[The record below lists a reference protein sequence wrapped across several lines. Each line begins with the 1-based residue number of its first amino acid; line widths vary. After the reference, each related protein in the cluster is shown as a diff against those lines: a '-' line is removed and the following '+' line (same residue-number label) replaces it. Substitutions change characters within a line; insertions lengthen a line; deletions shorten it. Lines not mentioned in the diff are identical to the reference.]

1 MNLLKIR
8 LGNITNYRNFNFS
21 KNCLNRTKTHALEN
35 MPITKLYQI
44 IKIAVNI
51 TKNEPTKS
59 TNPNKKSI

>member
-35 MPITKLYQI
+35 TPITKLYQI
-44 IKIAVNI
+44 IKTAVNI